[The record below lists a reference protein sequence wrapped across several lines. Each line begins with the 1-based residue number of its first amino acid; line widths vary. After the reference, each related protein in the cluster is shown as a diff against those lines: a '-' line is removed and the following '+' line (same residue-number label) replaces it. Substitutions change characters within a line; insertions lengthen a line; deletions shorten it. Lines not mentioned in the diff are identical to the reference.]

1 MDYLLEA
8 LNHWEKRRGESNFP
22 SHSVVIPIMGD
33 ASAGG
38 MTAVLAAST
47 INNPIS
53 SVELPKPGK
62 LMAEHPEN
70 KLYNSW
76 VDLLQQDKFPLM
88 LETDDI
94 KIGEVLSLLNSDFI
108 DAVAKKMICCN
119 ADKWCPTPAYFEMP
133 VKVFTTLSNLE
144 GFHYNVDF
152 NAARQKSK
160 YNMSVHNDYACF
172 EVFDGITSKPSG
184 KGWIP
189 FNFKKEEN
197 LQVARDAAMATAA
210 FPVGLKA
217 RKLERE
223 AKYVYNLP

>member
-1 MDYLLEA
+1 MDYLLET
-8 LNHWEKRRGESNFP
+8 LNDWEKRRGESNFP

-76 VDLLQQDKFPLM
+76 VDLLQQDMFPLM
-88 LETDDI
+88 
-94 KIGEVLSLLNSDFI
+94 SLLNSDFI
-108 DAVAKKMICCN
+108 KAIANKMICCN
-119 ADKWCPTPAYFEMP
+119 AQKWCPKPPYFEMP

-144 GFHYNVDF
+144 GLPYNVDF
-152 NAARQKSK
+152 NSARQKSK
-160 YNMSVHNDYACF
+160 YNMSIHNDYMCF

-189 FNFKKEEN
+189 FNFKTEEN
-197 LQVARDAAMATAA
+197 LQVARDAAMPTAA

-217 RKLERE
+217 RKLEKE
-223 AKYVYNLP
+223 TKYV